1 MAPYAAQLAIHF
13 PYTSADLSAT
23 ARSAWSM
30 VLALRIA
37 VPVLCEHSVKKPPRR
52 TNHGKSAPFFGPFHP
67 FRLNPLLTLLPL
79 PASVKGRL
87 FSPLLPL
94 FCGETG
100 HVACFVVAGLVCC
113 AHKPSSSPFALFH
126 QKWISPATA
135 MACKAEHNEPIGV
148 SAGSSA
154 WLAMPTHLR
163 HLCSPSRSTDAPFAF
178 ARYVGVSLVTAA

>member
-1 MAPYAAQLAIHF
+1 MAPYAAQLAIRF
-13 PYTSADLSAT
+13 PYTSADLSTT
-23 ARSAWSM
+23 AQYAWSM

-37 VPVLCEHSVKKPPRR
+37 VPVHCEHSVRKPPRR
-52 TNHGKSAPFFGPFHP
+52 TNHDKSAPFFGPLHP

-94 FCGETG
+94 FCGEIG
-100 HVACFVVAGLVCC
+100 HGVCFVVAGLVCC
-113 AHKPSSSPFALFH
+113 AHKLSNSPFALFP
-126 QKWISPATA
+126 QKRTYPATA
-135 MACKAEHNEPIGV
+135 RLCKPDPNEPIGV

-163 HLCSPSRSTDAPFAF
+163 HLYSPSRSTDFLPLLPGMW
-178 ARYVGVSLVTAA
+178 V